1 MPKSEYKK
9 LMSKRRDAKLFLV
22 VKRAVVTASK
32 AEKVPKERGL
42 ILRKLNRVY
51 IYSIWLS
58 LLSIVNKLNGKI
70 K

>member
-51 IYSIWLS
+51 IYSI
-58 LLSIVNKLNGKI
+58 
-70 K
+70 